1 MAASEL
7 RGRKFGTFPS
17 VPSMHTSII
26 AAGWRSLLAAAFL
39 GMAACSTSPLHRPA
53 PAPAIT
59 GIPPWHARALHLR
72 PLIAIVANNQ
82 ATELS
87 DLLVPYGILSRDD
100 AIEVNAVSMKDGT
113 VATFTDMGAP
123 GPLLRLPATI
133 VGFDASHPEGA
144 DFVIVPAQ
152 ASSPALLTWLRQQAA
167 KGATLVSICNG
178 GLIVA
183 ETGLFD
189 GRAATAH
196 WSTEEKREAR
206 YPAIHWTRDR
216 RYIADGP
223 WISTTGV
230 SAAIPASLALIEAI
244 HGRAQAQRIAD
255 DLGVRDWSPRHDTN
269 AYMPHLMGSAWP
281 LAKVSYTNRWFHHTD
296 AFAVRANAGVD
307 EVSLALTLDA
317 YASTGRSRTFVDT
330 SNAEPV
336 MTRHGL
342 IVLPDRPPS
351 DHTLAV
357 LTPASAQSA
366 DALDTALRGIMKRY
380 GRSTAR
386 GVALV
391 FEYPQ
396 HDDP

>member
-1 MAASEL
+1 MNFSPIPAY
-7 RGRKFGTFPS
+7 
-17 VPSMHTSII
+17 
-26 AAGWRSLLAAAFL
+26 WRRLFVTAVL
-39 GMAACSTSPLHRPA
+39 GIAACSTPPRHRPA
-53 PAPAIT
+53 PVQVTA
-59 GIPPWHARALHLR
+59 GIPPWHGRALHRR

-100 AIEVNAVSMKDGT
+100 AIELNALSMTGGA

-123 GPLLRLPATI
+123 GPLLRLPATTAA
-133 VGFDASHPEGA
+133 FDASHPEGA
-144 DFVIVPAQ
+144 DFVVVPAQ
-152 ASSPALLTWLRQQAA
+152 ASSPALLTWLQQQAA

-196 WSTEEKREAR
+196 WSTEEKRKAR

-230 SAAIPASLALIEAI
+230 SAAIPASLALIEAM

-255 DLGVRDWSPRHDTN
+255 DLGVRDWSPRHDTH
-269 AYMPHLMGSAWP
+269 AYMPHLRGSAWP
-281 LAKVSYTNRWFHHTD
+281 LAKVSYTNRWFHHPDT
-296 AFAVRANAGVD
+296 FAVRAESGVD

-317 YASTGRSRTFVDT
+317 YASTGRSRTFVATGD
-330 SNAEPV
+330 AEPV
-336 MTRHGL
+336 TTRHGL
-342 IVLPDRPPS
+342 VVLPDRPPL
-351 DHTLAV
+351 DPALAI
-357 LTPASAQSA
+357 LTPAPAQPA
-366 DALDTALRGIMKRY
+366 GALDTALRGIMKRY
-380 GRSTAR
+380 GRSTAK

-396 HDDP
+396 HEDP